1 MKYSQEVVDILIKHI
16 RGGSTITSACDAV
29 GISKVTFYEWM
40 KTKPN
45 FSNAIKK
52 AQSIPNKKVEKAL
65 YKSAIGYLT
74 TVAKYQTKGSNGKP
88 QTKTIKK
95 KILPNI
101 TAMIFWLKN
110 KLPDEWK
117 DKQDIEHSGSVIT
130 YEISEEFMPKK
141 MKEVKK

>member
-1 MKYSQEVVDILIKHI
+1 MKYNQETVDILVRHIK
-16 RGGSTITSACDAV
+16 GGSTITSACDAV
-29 GISKVTFYEWM
+29 GINKTTFYDWM

-65 YKSAIGYLT
+65 YKSAVGYLT
-74 TVAKYQTKGSNGKP
+74 TVAKYQVKGPKGEP

-110 KLPDEWK
+110 KMPDEWK

-130 YEISEEFMPKK
+130 YEVSEKFMPKK
-141 MKEVKK
+141 GKGKKN